1 MVGWFVGGLTVALAM
16 PPVEVA
22 VQSQGSAPEV
32 RSSSPSAPS
41 SRRSHDDVAEA
52 SDSSGTVD
60 DEPEAPSASEEPL
73 VGPRADWSGYHGTGL
88 RTVVDVQPY
97 AQRSTL
103 DLSQTGGP
111 FTSAELVNLQPAVG
125 DWYLLNL
132 TGPEGTEIWHLHS
145 LGWQITTDPADA
157 AALWLTRPAPV
168 EPGAEVALEP
178 GAEPTRERV
187 RCTMFTAPAAE
198 AARSGDEARLGY
210 LPLCQGR
217 IYRRTQLEGRKTTI
231 EWASDLLRDNVW
243 GGEKLTVFVRDTF
256 FKDRYLQRGD
266 LDEGSDDEAPQVG
279 PPRPKLTDAALK
291 GTLVP
296 ENLGLPVPEGPM
308 LAGKWV
314 ELDDQPGMF
323 ATVLQP
329 QLVHPDVTASLGDG
343 IRPLQA
349 EEKDALV
356 YLVAFDLDQFQL
368 DYELGTDHPRLDWS
382 ERPPAASIDDTLP
395 GPDGFDSGA
404 PLARTGQ
411 VPPWARDRLVATFTA
426 GFKRSHGAFPIG
438 RLSRENH
445 GHHYGFLTHGTVW
458 STLQPDLAT
467 LTIDADGRVD
477 LKTWTPDD
485 EAHLHTLRHARQ
497 NGVPLV
503 HPDPA
508 TGEVVAGELVRSWSG
523 GNWAS
528 SVDGN
533 LRSLRAGLCLLEDG
547 DSRYLVYG
555 YFTGATPSAMA
566 SVFAAAG
573 CQYGMMADMNALE
586 HTYMATY
593 TRERDGEGPVAWT
606 AHHLDT
612 GMAVLDDEGR
622 DGEAQPRF
630 VAFPDNRDFF
640 YVVRR

>member
-368 DYELGTDHPRLDWS
+368 DYELGTDHRHELFDPRLRATAPDRQPRLDQDEQRQRRRQGTQWRDAVEPHL
-382 ERPPAASIDDTLP
+382 ERLEM
-395 GPDGFDSGA
+395 
-404 PLARTGQ
+404 
-411 VPPWARDRLVATFTA
+411 A
-426 GFKRSHGAFPIG
+426 GLRRRI
-438 RLSRENH
+438 RC
-445 GHHYGFLTHGTVW
+445 
-458 STLQPDLAT
+458 
-467 LTIDADGRVD
+467 
-477 LKTWTPDD
+477 
-485 EAHLHTLRHARQ
+485 LRHAR
-497 NGVPLV
+497 
-503 HPDPA
+503 
-508 TGEVVAGELVRSWSG
+508 T
-523 GNWAS
+523 
-528 SVDGN
+528 
-533 LRSLRAGLCLLEDG
+533 LRRCG
-547 DSRYLVYG
+547 
-555 YFTGATPSAMA
+555 
-566 SVFAAAG
+566 AG
-573 CQYGMMADMNALE
+573 CHADC
-586 HTYMATY
+586 
-593 TRERDGEGPVAWT
+593 
-606 AHHLDT
+606 
-612 GMAVLDDEGR
+612 
-622 DGEAQPRF
+622 
-630 VAFPDNRDFF
+630 
-640 YVVRR
+640 VRRISWRWDDRHRSSHRPRTV